1 MVNVLKR
8 AYKIF
13 YNYTFNKE
21 KLVQIQDYIEKVVKE
36 NKDDK
41 IKTNALN
48 VINDN
53 YYLKKFNYKNFV
65 NALYCD
71 GYTSKKNQEINIMV
85 NNLQFSD
92 NYRLLTRTIYYHERR
107 HIFQYNKLN
116 CYDSNNLNNILFQI
130 DNTFVHSN
138 SELQYILYLI
148 NHDNLYIEL
157 DANLNAIENV
167 EKDIS
172 MNKEVF
178 SDKELRTIYIKKIY
192 HEYLL
197 MNYDFDKFFSFFNFS
212 IKYSNQEYL
221 DNSIWYKTL
230 YNPLNKLKNID
241 TIINSQHFNEINSEF
256 INMVFTS
263 RYFNKNISYN
273 NISEKAKLLLL
284 REFNIK
290 IEKEREKLIKLNQLI
305 KYVDS
310 VSLTSSNI
318 NVYNVLYIIN
328 ENINN
333 IDNYFFSEFNIKN
346 YKSILKYLSKD
357 IKKTIE
363 NIKFYEESTSMISN
377 SLYINDEQLKKI
389 K

>member
-130 DNTFVHSN
+130 DNTFVNSN

-290 IEKEREKLIKLNQLI
+290 IEKEREKLIKLNQLV

-346 YKSILKYLSKD
+346 YKNILKYLSRD

>member
-1 MVNVLKR
+1 M
-8 AYKIF
+8 
-13 YNYTFNKE
+13 
-21 KLVQIQDYIEKVVKE
+21 
-36 NKDDK
+36 
-41 IKTNALN
+41 
-48 VINDN
+48 
-53 YYLKKFNYKNFV
+53 
-65 NALYCD
+65 YCN

-92 NYRLLTRTIYYHERR
+92 NYRLLTRIIYYHERR

-130 DNTFVHSN
+130 DNTFVNSN

-241 TIINSQHFNEINSEF
+241 AIINSQHFNEINSEF
-256 INMVFTS
+256 INMIFTS

-346 YKSILKYLSKD
+346 YKNILKYLSRD

>member
-8 AYKIF
+8 TYKIF

-92 NYRLLTRTIYYHERR
+92 NYRLLTRIIYYHERR

-148 NHDNLYIEL
+148 NHDNLYTEL

-178 SDKELRTIYIKKIY
+178 SDKELRTIYIKKIN

-241 TIINSQHFNEINSEF
+241 AIINSQHFNEINSEF

-346 YKSILKYLSKD
+346 YNNILKYLSRD

>member
-92 NYRLLTRTIYYHERR
+92 NYRLLTRIIYYHERR
-107 HIFQYNKLN
+107 HIFQYAKLN
-116 CYDSNNLNNILFQI
+116 CYDSHNLNNILFQI
-130 DNTFVHSN
+130 DNTFVNSN

-241 TIINSQHFNEINSEF
+241 AIINSQHFNEINSEF

-290 IEKEREKLIKLNQLI
+290 IEKEREKLIKLNKLI

>member
-1 MVNVLKR
+1 MVNILKR

-92 NYRLLTRTIYYHERR
+92 NYRLLTRIIYYHERR

-116 CYDSNNLNNILFQI
+116 CYDSHNLNNILFQI
-130 DNTFVHSN
+130 DNTFVNSN

-212 IKYSNQEYL
+212 IKYSNQEYN
-221 DNSIWYKTL
+221 DNSIWYKTF
-230 YNPLNKLKNID
+230 YNPINKFKNID
-241 TIINSQHFNEINSEF
+241 AIINSQHFNEINSEF

-357 IKKTIE
+357 IKK
-363 NIKFYEESTSMISN
+363 
-377 SLYINDEQLKKI
+377 LLKI
-389 K
+389 

>member
-1 MVNVLKR
+1 MVNILKR

-92 NYRLLTRTIYYHERR
+92 NYRLLTRIIYYHERR

-116 CYDSNNLNNILFQI
+116 CYDSHNLNNILFQI
-130 DNTFVHSN
+130 DNTFVNSN

-241 TIINSQHFNEINSEF
+241 VIINSQHFNEINSEF

-290 IEKEREKLIKLNQLI
+290 IEKEREKLIKLNKLI

>member
-1 MVNVLKR
+1 MVNILKR

-48 VINDN
+48 VINDD
-53 YYLKKFNYKNFV
+53 YYLKKFNYNNFV
-65 NALYCD
+65 KALYCD

-92 NYRLLTRTIYYHERR
+92 NYRLLTRIIYYHERR
-107 HIFQYNKLN
+107 HIFQYAKLN
-116 CYDSNNLNNILFQI
+116 CYDSHNLNNILFQI
-130 DNTFVHSN
+130 DNTCRNNN

-230 YNPLNKLKNID
+230 YNPLNKFKNID
-241 TIINSQHFNEINSEF
+241 AIINSQHFNEINSEF

-284 REFNIK
+284 REFNTK
-290 IEKEREKLIKLNQLI
+290 VEKEREKLIKLNQLI

-333 IDNYFFSEFNIKN
+333 IDNYIFSEFNIKN
-346 YKSILKYLSKD
+346 YKNILKYLSRD

-363 NIKFYEESTSMISN
+363 NIKFYEESISIISN
-377 SLYINDEQLKKI
+377 SLHISDEQLKKI

>member
-1 MVNVLKR
+1 MVNILKR

-21 KLVQIQDYIEKVVKE
+21 KLVQIQDYIEKVVRE

-53 YYLKKFNYKNFV
+53 YYLKKFNYNNFV
-65 NALYCD
+65 NALYCY
-71 GYTSKKNQEINIMV
+71 GYTNKKNQEINIMV
-85 NNLQFSD
+85 NSLQFSD
-92 NYRLLTRTIYYHERR
+92 NYRLLTRIIYYHERR
-107 HIFQYNKLN
+107 HIFQYAKLN
-116 CYDSNNLNNILFQI
+116 CHDSHNLNNILFQI
-130 DNTFVHSN
+130 DNTFIHSN

-230 YNPLNKLKNID
+230 YNPLNKFKNID
-241 TIINSQHFNEINSEF
+241 AIINSQHFNEINSEF

-305 KYVDS
+305 KYVNS
-310 VSLTSSNI
+310 VSLTPSNI

-346 YKSILKYLSKD
+346 YKNILKYLSRD

-363 NIKFYEESTSMISN
+363 NIKFYEESISIISN
-377 SLYINDEQLKKI
+377 SLYINDEQLKK
-389 K
+389 

>member
-130 DNTFVHSN
+130 DNTFVNSN

-346 YKSILKYLSKD
+346 YNSILKYLSKD

>member
-65 NALYCD
+65 NALHCD

-92 NYRLLTRTIYYHERR
+92 NYRLLTRIIYYHERR

-116 CYDSNNLNNILFQI
+116 CYDSHNLNNILFQI
-130 DNTFVHSN
+130 DNTFVNSN

-241 TIINSQHFNEINSEF
+241 AIINSQHFNEINSEF

-263 RYFNKNISYN
+263 RYFNKNISYD

-290 IEKEREKLIKLNQLI
+290 IEKEREKLIKLNKLI

>member
-1 MVNVLKR
+1 MVNVLKK

-92 NYRLLTRTIYYHERR
+92 NYRLLTRIIYYHERR

-130 DNTFVHSN
+130 DNTFVNSN

-241 TIINSQHFNEINSEF
+241 AIINSQHFNEINSEF

-346 YKSILKYLSKD
+346 YKNILKYLSKD

>member
-1 MVNVLKR
+1 MVNILKR

-92 NYRLLTRTIYYHERR
+92 NYRLLTRIIYYHERR
-107 HIFQYNKLN
+107 HIFQFAKLN
-116 CYDSNNLNNILFQI
+116 CYDSHNLNNILFQI
-130 DNTFVHSN
+130 DNTFVNSN

-157 DANLNAIENV
+157 DANLNAIENI

-178 SDKELRTIYIKKIY
+178 SDKELRKIYIKKIY

-241 TIINSQHFNEINSEF
+241 AIINSQHFNEINSEF

-263 RYFNKNISYN
+263 RYFNKNISYD

-290 IEKEREKLIKLNQLI
+290 IEKEREKLIKLNKLI

>member
-13 YNYTFNKE
+13 YNYIFNKE
-21 KLVQIQDYIEKVVKE
+21 KLIQIQDYIEKVIKE

-48 VINDN
+48 VINDD
-53 YYLKKFNYKNFV
+53 YYLKKFNYNNFIKS
-65 NALYCD
+65 LYCD

-92 NYRLLTRTIYYHERR
+92 NYRLLTRIIYYHERR

-116 CYDSNNLNNILFQI
+116 CCDSHNLNDILFQI
-130 DNTFVHSN
+130 DSTSLSYHSK
-138 SELQYILYLI
+138 LQYILYLI
-148 NHDNLYIEL
+148 NHDNLFIEL

-172 MNKEVF
+172 M
-178 SDKELRTIYIKKIY
+178 DKESFTDKEFRIIYIQKIY

-212 IKYSNQEYL
+212 IKYSNQEYN
-221 DNSIWYKTL
+221 DNSIWYRTF
-230 YNPLNKLKNID
+230 YNPINKFKNID
-241 TIINSQHFNEINSEF
+241 AIINSSHFNEINSEF
-256 INMVFTS
+256 INMAFTS
-263 RYFNKNISYN
+263 RYFNKNINYN
-273 NISEKAKLLLL
+273 NISEKAKLILLK
-284 REFNIK
+284 EFNIK
-290 IEKEREKLIKLNQLI
+290 LMKEKEKLIKLNQLI
-305 KYVDS
+305 RYVDS
-310 VSLTSSNI
+310 VKSTSSTV

-328 ENINN
+328 KNINN
-333 IDNYFFSEFNIKN
+333 IDNYLFSEFNIKTFE
-346 YKSILKYLSKD
+346 YIFKYINRD
-357 IKKTIE
+357 IEKTIE
-363 NIKFYEESTSMISN
+363 NIKFCEKNINILSN
-377 SLYINDEQLKKI
+377 ILYINNEQSKKI

>member
-1 MVNVLKR
+1 MVNVLKK

-116 CYDSNNLNNILFQI
+116 CYDSHNLNNILFQI

-197 MNYDFDKFFSFFNFS
+197 MNYDFDKFFNFFNFS

-241 TIINSQHFNEINSEF
+241 AIINSQHFNEINSEF

-346 YKSILKYLSKD
+346 YKNILKYLSRD

>member
-1 MVNVLKR
+1 MVNILKR

-92 NYRLLTRTIYYHERR
+92 NYRLLTRIIYYHERR
-107 HIFQYNKLN
+107 HIFQYAKLN
-116 CYDSNNLNNILFQI
+116 CYDSHNLNNILFQI
-130 DNTFVHSN
+130 DNTFVNSN

-241 TIINSQHFNEINSEF
+241 AIINSQHFNEINSEF

>member
-130 DNTFVHSN
+130 DNTFVNSN

-389 K
+389 T

>member
-8 AYKIF
+8 KYKIF

-92 NYRLLTRTIYYHERR
+92 NYRLLTRIIYYHERR

-148 NHDNLYIEL
+148 NHDNLYTEL

-178 SDKELRTIYIKKIY
+178 SDKELRTIYIKKIN

-241 TIINSQHFNEINSEF
+241 AIINSQHFNEINSEF

-346 YKSILKYLSKD
+346 YNNILKYLSRD

>member
-41 IKTNALN
+41 IKTNELN

-130 DNTFVHSN
+130 DNTFVNSN

-178 SDKELRTIYIKKIY
+178 SDKEFRTIYIKKIY

-241 TIINSQHFNEINSEF
+241 AIINSQHFNEINSEF

-318 NVYNVLYIIN
+318 NAYNVLCIIN

>member
-1 MVNVLKR
+1 MVNVLKK

-130 DNTFVHSN
+130 DNTFVNSN

-178 SDKELRTIYIKKIY
+178 SDKEFRTIYIKKIY

-241 TIINSQHFNEINSEF
+241 AIINSQHFNEINSEF

-346 YKSILKYLSKD
+346 YKNILKYLSRD

>member
-1 MVNVLKR
+1 MVNVLKK

-116 CYDSNNLNNILFQI
+116 CYDSHNLNNILFQI
-130 DNTFVHSN
+130 DNTFVNSN

-241 TIINSQHFNEINSEF
+241 AIINSQHFNEINSEF

-346 YKSILKYLSKD
+346 YKNILKYLSKD

>member
-92 NYRLLTRTIYYHERR
+92 NYRLLTRIIYYHERR
-107 HIFQYNKLN
+107 HIFQFAKLN
-116 CYDSNNLNNILFQI
+116 CYDSHNLNNILFQI
-130 DNTFVHSN
+130 DNTFVNSN

-241 TIINSQHFNEINSEF
+241 AIINSQHFNEINSEF

-290 IEKEREKLIKLNQLI
+290 IEKEREKLIKLNKLI